1 MNFNIFKK
9 LFSFSSPSSVSS
21 EDQTKNEEVACKSP
35 FIIPL
40 KRDPNAYE
48 DNASAFDEKIDV
60 CKEHADPEK
69 YFGLFAKHLKK
80 FENDGLGKKVALIDL
95 SNVIVDKMII
105 DLNPKAEYVLFDNF
119 LDYELLK
126 SYCPNADISLI
137 CTDDD
142 GVLDQLEKLNALNIN
157 MKFDVVV
164 GNPPYDRSLHLKIL
178 AEVMKH
184 LSDEGEVVW
193 LAPIRWLQDPL
204 AKYKKNSALMKY
216 ENAVY
221 QHIEDYE
228 KINTLNGSDLFNIAL
243 NANIGTIKLCN
254 KVHEKDLPGDSIVD
268 KVIAN
273 MPDNCSNHI
282 IYSRPMKFACVVT
295 LITGGNNGRFE
306 KIGNWMLPKEKAFY
320 TNDRNINGL
329 SYKEYRDK
337 VIWGNTKAKSE
348 ITHIEFDNEN
358 ERNNFYESWSAKLMI
373 YLMKKECMDV
383 HVHTKY
389 LPFMQDYTKPWT
401 DERFY
406 KYFNLT
412 DDEIKLIEET
422 IKD

>member
-9 LFSFSSPSSVSS
+9 IFSFSSPSSVSS
-21 EDQTKNEEVACKSP
+21 ENQTKNEEVACKSP

-48 DNASAFDEKIDV
+48 DNARAFDEKIDV
-60 CKEHADPEK
+60 CKEHTDPEK

-80 FENDGLGKKVALIDL
+80 FENGGLGKKIALIDL
-95 SNVIVDKMII
+95 SNIVVDKMII
-105 DLNPKAEYVLFDNF
+105 DLNPKAEYVLIDNF
-119 LDYELLK
+119 LDYNLLK
-126 SYCPNADISLI
+126 ALAPETSISLI

-142 GVLDQLEKLNALNIN
+142 GVLDQLEKLNVLNIN
-157 MKFDVVV
+157 MKFDVIV

-178 AEVMKH
+178 AEVMKY

-204 AKYKKNSALMKY
+204 AKYKKNSALIKY

-282 IYSRPMKFACVVT
+282 MYSRPMKFACVVT

-348 ITHIEFDNEN
+348 ISHIEFDNEN

-373 YLMKKECMDV
+373 YLMKKECMDI

-389 LPFMQDYTKPWT
+389 LPFMQDYTRPWT

-412 DDEIKLIEET
+412 EDEIKLIEET